1 MIGKDETQKEGGS
14 DIKAQNLEL
23 PQMKKNISKLKVE
36 KVELKY
42 HKKMTANEKKKELK
56 EHLEMVDELI
66 KHLDLNEENE
76 DAQEDEIDYEDL
88 NDEQKAE
95 RDRKKEEEEQ
105 KQKDLREEEE
115 REKEEDDEARKSG
128 KKVQKR
134 KRKEYTKMSKLVQ
147 LEHQY
152 DTLVLMEKIYG
163 KYMKEFGIRTQIGE
177 IFDDYEEVDKYLA
190 ERRQITFLKVVELF
204 KKRLSFFGIYS
215 LNDQIELTNEKA
227 IYLRKQLSVVVKL
240 LLQF

>member
-1 MIGKDETQKEGGS
+1 
-14 DIKAQNLEL
+14 
-23 PQMKKNISKLKVE
+23 
-36 KVELKY
+36 
-42 HKKMTANEKKKELK
+42 
-56 EHLEMVDELI
+56 
-66 KHLDLNEENE
+66 
-76 DAQEDEIDYEDL
+76 
-88 NDEQKAE
+88 
-95 RDRKKEEEEQ
+95 
-105 KQKDLREEEE
+105 LREEEE

-152 DTLVLMEKIYG
+152 DTLVLMEKTYG